1 MYFCHRFEHEERFRR
16 GQSVPS
22 LRKYMI
28 TEKKI
33 KQLVDEQLEGTDR
46 FLVALKVSSGNDI
59 QVFIDADS
67 AVTIDHCV
75 ELSRH
80 IEGSLDRDA
89 EDFELKV
96 MSSGADR
103 PFSMLR
109 QYQKHIGKKVDVLTN
124 DEKKIIG
131 TLLEVDE
138 KKIKLQE
145 EKTVTRGKSKKT
157 IIGDE
162 ITLPMEEV
170 KRTKVVIT
178 F

>member
-1 MYFCHRFEHEERFRR
+1 
-16 GQSVPS
+16 
-22 LRKYMI
+22 MI
-28 TEKKI
+28 TEKHI
-33 KQLVDEQLEGTDR
+33 KQLVEEQLKDTDR
-46 FLVALKVSSGNDI
+46 FLVALKVSGNNDI

-75 ELSRH
+75 ALSRH

-96 MSSGADR
+96 MSAGADR

-109 QYQKHIGKKVDVLTN
+109 QYIKHIGKKVDVLTN
-124 DEKKIIG
+124 DEKKIRG
-131 TLLEVDE
+131 VLLEAND
-138 KKIKLQE
+138 KMIKLQE

-157 IIGDE
+157 IIGNE
-162 ITLPMEEV
+162 IVLPMEDV

-178 F
+178 L

>member
-1 MYFCHRFEHEERFRR
+1 MYFCHRFEHEDRFRR

-28 TEKKI
+28 TEKQI
-33 KQLVDEQLEGTDR
+33 KQLVSESLKGTDR
-46 FLVALKVSSGNDI
+46 FLVALKVSSTNII

-80 IEGSLDRDA
+80 IESHLDREA
-89 EDFELKV
+89 GDFELKV
-96 MSSGADR
+96 MSAGADR
-103 PFSMLR
+103 PFVMLR
-109 QYQKHIGKKVDVLTN
+109 QYKKHIGNKVEVLTN
-124 DEKKIIG
+124 DDKKIRG
-131 TLLEVDE
+131 VLLEADE
-138 KKIKLQE
+138 NKIRIQE

-157 IIGDE
+157 ITGDE
-162 ITLPMEEV
+162 LALPMEEV
-170 KRTKVVIT
+170 KQTKVVIT